1 MGHQVPIR
9 GGSKRLGRKRPGR
22 KLCQKFVVRQVV
34 HQCLVGQAQK
44 LALAGYFA
52 LKLIYPDCAQLAL
65 RIRLRGIQSRSFVA

>member
-1 MGHQVPIR
+1 MF
-9 GGSKRLGRKRPGR
+9 LGREWPGR
-22 KLCQKFVVRQVV
+22 KICQKFVVRQVV

-52 LKLIYPDCAQLAL
+52 PKLIDPDCAQLAL